1 MTPAD
6 DMLKK
11 GFRGFPPDERN
22 VLVHIRCLLRLYHTE
37 MEEMR
42 MNELWDASA
51 RTPEKNKDDKQITQI
66 PIRKFHAF
74 EGHPYKV
81 LDNEEMDSLTE
92 SIRENGVLTPVLVRP
107 LDGVPGEY
115 EIIAGH
121 RRIHAAEI
129 AGLETVPAFVHAID
143 RDAASILLVDSNL
156 HREHILPSE
165 KAFAYK
171 LKFEAMKHQGRTSGQ
186 VGPKLTV
193 DTISED
199 DSGRQVKRFIR
210 LTHLSPKLLDL
221 VDQGR
226 IAFSVGVELS
236 YLDEGAQDYIAEIA
250 ERDDI
255 TPSYSQAS
263 RMHGII
269 RVMNDPI
276 TREQIET
283 IMSEEKPNQR
293 ETVKIRADRLR
304 EVLPS
309 GVEGDQAEEFILKA
323 CDYYRKHLQHQ
334 RDAR

>member
-1 MTPAD
+1 
-6 DMLKK
+6 
-11 GFRGFPPDERN
+11 
-22 VLVHIRCLLRLYHTE
+22 
-37 MEEMR
+37 ME
-42 MNELWDASA
+42 NLWDASA
-51 RTPEKNKDDKQITQI
+51 RTPEINKNDYQITAI
-66 PIRKFHAF
+66 PISKLHPF

-107 LDGVPGEY
+107 LERAPGEY

-121 RRIHAAEI
+121 RRIHAAQR
-129 AGLETVPAFVHAID
+129 AGLEVVPAFVHAID

-171 LKFEAMKHQGRTSGQ
+171 LKLEALNHQGRTSGQ
-186 VGPKLTV
+186 VGQKWSREQIS
-193 DTISED
+193 DTE
-199 DSGRQVKRFIR
+199 SGRTVQRYIR
-210 LTHLSPKLLDL
+210 LTYLNPELLDL

-236 YLDEGAQDYIAEIA
+236 YLDEDAQAYIAEIA
-250 ERDDI
+250 TRDEI

-263 RMHGII
+263 RMHRAG
-269 RVMNDPI
+269 VCTP
-276 TREQIET
+276 EQIEAIIT
-283 IMSEEKPNQR
+283 EEKPNQR
-293 ETVKIRADRLR
+293 EMVKIRADRLR

-309 GVEGDQAEEFILKA
+309 GIEGEQAEEFILKA
-323 CDYYRKHLQHQ
+323 CKHYRKYLQRQ

>member
-1 MTPAD
+1 
-6 DMLKK
+6 
-11 GFRGFPPDERN
+11 
-22 VLVHIRCLLRLYHTE
+22 
-37 MEEMR
+37 

-51 RTPEKNKDDKQITQI
+51 RMPDNTKNDTQITQV
-66 PIRKFHAF
+66 PISKLHAF

-81 LDNEEMDSLTE
+81 LDNDEMDSLTE

-107 LDGVPGEY
+107 LENMPGDY

-121 RRIHAAEI
+121 RRIHAAQR
-129 AGLETVPAFVHAID
+129 AGLDIVPAFIRTIN

-171 LKFEAMKHQGRTSGQ
+171 LKLEAIKHQGVASRQ
-186 VGPKLTV
+186 VVGKSESA
-193 DTISED
+193 DSISDSE
-199 DSGRQVKRFIR
+199 SGRTVQRYIR
-210 LTHLSPKLLDL
+210 LTNLGPKLLDM

-236 YLDEGAQDYIAEIA
+236 YLGEAAQDYIAEIA

-263 RMHGII
+263 RMH
-269 RVMNDPI
+269 RAAVSTP
-276 TREQIET
+276 EQIEA
-283 IMSEEKPNQR
+283 IMAEEKPNQR

-309 GVEGDQAEEFILKA
+309 GVEGDRAEEFILKA
-323 CDYYRKHLQHQ
+323 CEHYRKYLQRQ